1 MSSHNN
7 PPRLRALLV
16 TLLSFTLFIG
26 TSVPAF
32 AQHTAAEVT
41 DRLQGLDAQM
51 EKVLKDWNAPG
62 IGIGIVVNDK
72 LVFAKG
78 YGYRDY

>member
-51 EKVLKDWNAPG
+51 EKVLKADIRPSQELNLEELKRTERVGKAKSA
-62 IGIGIVVNDK
+62 K
-72 LVFAKG
+72 L
-78 YGYRDY
+78 